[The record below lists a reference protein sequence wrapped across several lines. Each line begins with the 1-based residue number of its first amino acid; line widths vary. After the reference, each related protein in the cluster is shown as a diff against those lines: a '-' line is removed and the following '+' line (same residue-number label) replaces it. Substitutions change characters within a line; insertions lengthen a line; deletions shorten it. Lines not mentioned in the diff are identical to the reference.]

1 MKINNT
7 WPDPKNYKMLTL
19 ETALATKNKTV
30 AGYAYAEEICDNDT
44 DSDSYVPPSDPP
56 LTGQHMKAMVEL
68 SGPSIPS
75 FPISVKALLD
85 NGCSSTVI
93 SDALVTC
100 LGLRH
105 FPLPKKEDNLT
116 SLSELPL
123 HCKEYVKLELLA
135 GKGAWSSG

>member
-1 MKINNT
+1 
-7 WPDPKNYKMLTL
+7 MLTL

-30 AGYAYAEEICDNDT
+30 AGYVYAEEIRDDDM

-85 NGCSSTVI
+85 NGCPSTVI
-93 SDALVTC
+93 SDALVTR
-100 LGLRH
+100 LGLRRS
-105 FPLPKKEDNLT
+105 PLPKEEDNLT
-116 SLSELPL
+116 
-123 HCKEYVKLELLA
+123 
-135 GKGAWSSG
+135 